1 MLYLED
7 CPEWWEAGRLPSV
20 PGDAGAE
27 SVVSKA
33 REYGPWSW
41 KVVPWSWNVVHVQ
54 VLRVGELEV
63 KDARS
68 VDMRRC
74 GAKAVAF
81 DRRCWCDTIGKP
93 AMVLAGTSKSTGSSS
108 IPCMILGL
116 VGLLGGGPRI

>member
-1 MLYLED
+1 ML
-7 CPEWWEAGRLPSV
+7 
-20 PGDAGAE
+20 
-27 SVVSKA
+27 K
-33 REYGPWSW
+33 
-41 KVVPWSWNVVHVQ
+41 
-54 VLRVGELEV
+54 VGELEV

-81 DRRCWCDTIGKP
+81 DRRHWRDTIGKP
-93 AMVLAGTSKSTGSSS
+93 AMVLAGTSKSIGYSS